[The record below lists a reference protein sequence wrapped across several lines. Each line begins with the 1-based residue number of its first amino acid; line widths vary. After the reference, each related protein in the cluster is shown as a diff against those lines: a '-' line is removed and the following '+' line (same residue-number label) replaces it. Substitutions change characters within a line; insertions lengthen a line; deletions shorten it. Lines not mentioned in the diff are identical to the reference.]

1 MLSEWLEAY
10 GRTTQ
15 LFYSWLLQFDLV
27 TDESRK
33 LIHSVIATMIWRLIV
48 QVTDRTPDDLALET
62 IIAIAVEAFY
72 FTIQPSSSPLP
83 LPNSIWQPFVLDEIA
98 SREAVVA
105 LDALLLPLIDNVVD
119 ERRF

>member
-33 LIHSVIATMIWRLIV
+33 LVHSVIATMIWRLSI
-48 QVTDRTPDDLALET
+48 QVTGRTPDDLALET
-62 IIAIAVEAFY
+62 VFAIAADAFY
-72 FTIQPSSSPLP
+72 LTIQPSSFPLP
-83 LPNSIWQPFVLDEIA
+83 LPNSIWQPAVLDELA
-98 SREAVVA
+98 YREAIVA
-105 LDALLLPLIDNVVD
+105 LDALLIPLLETAFD
-119 ERRF
+119 E